1 MGDAGMLNETGN
13 HARHNRRNPT
23 EPEVRLW
30 RHLSNRR
37 LGGLKFRRQ
46 HAIDG
51 RILDFFCPAI
61 AWGVEVDSHT
71 HDPDT
76 DCVRDAYLHHHQGI
90 TVIRFSNIDVMTNME
105 GVLSAILAAASDQP
119 ARWPDSGV
127 LHPNP
132 SSEEEGLSA

>member
-1 MGDAGMLNETGN
+1 MLNKVAE

-23 EPEVRLW
+23 EPELRLW
-30 RHLSNRR
+30 RNLSNRQ

-46 HAIDG
+46 HRVED

-61 AWGVEVDSHT
+61 SLGVEVDGHT

-76 DCVRDAYLHHHQGI
+76 DRVRDAYLYQQQGI
-90 TVIRFSNIDVMTNME
+90 TVIRVTNIDVMTNME
-105 GVLSAILAAASDQP
+105 GVLLAILVAASKQP
-119 ARWPDSGV
+119 ARWQDSGV

-132 SSEEEGLSA
+132 SSEGEGL